1 MEIFEGDIGSRV
13 SRLEVINTGRRRRF
27 TEDEKLRIVAESF
40 AGRGLASATA
50 RQYGISRSL
59 LNRWRKS
66 VRQGLLGHQQTDGF
80 VPAFVTPE
88 TFMPVKQATACQRR
102 SKNRPRGGAKVG
114 HCGAGLR
121 PPGGL
126 KPERGSRAG
135 VAIFREVFS
144 LPFGR
149 GFGRDDSCRRSSR
162 GC

>member
-88 TFMPVKQATACQRR
+88 TFMPVKQATAPAAMEHPVESASGRMEIVAANGRR
-102 SKNRPRGGAKVG
+102 VVVDGSVDVEALLRIVRGLET
-114 HCGAGLR
+114 LR
-121 PPGGL
+121 
-126 KPERGSRAG
+126 
-135 VAIFREVFS
+135 
-144 LPFGR
+144 
-149 GFGRDDSCRRSSR
+149 
-162 GC
+162 

>member
-1 MEIFEGDIGSRV
+1 MLKNVTDVDLRLLRLFARVVRCGGFTAAQAELNMSQSNISMHIGNLER
-13 SRLEVINTGRRRRF
+13 RLGYGLCE
-27 TEDEKLRIVAESF
+27 
-40 AGRGLASATA
+40 RGK
-50 RQYGISRSL
+50 G
-59 LNRWRKS
+59 
-66 VRQGLLGHQQTDGF
+66 G
-80 VPAFVTPE
+80 
-88 TFMPVKQATACQRR
+88 CQRR

>member
-88 TFMPVKQATACQRR
+88 TFMPVKQATAPAAMEHLVESASGRMEIVAANGRR
-102 SKNRPRGGAKVG
+102 VVVDGSVDVEALLRIVRGLET
-114 HCGAGLR
+114 LR
-121 PPGGL
+121 
-126 KPERGSRAG
+126 
-135 VAIFREVFS
+135 
-144 LPFGR
+144 
-149 GFGRDDSCRRSSR
+149 
-162 GC
+162 